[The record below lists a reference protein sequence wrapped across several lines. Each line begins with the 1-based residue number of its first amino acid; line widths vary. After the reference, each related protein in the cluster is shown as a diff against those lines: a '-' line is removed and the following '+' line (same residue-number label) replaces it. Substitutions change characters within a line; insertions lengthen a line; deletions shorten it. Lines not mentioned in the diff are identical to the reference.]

1 MKLTLAC
8 CFVCF
13 GLAGCTPPEDFL
25 DWLFGI
31 KHNVVVLTSGALEL
45 SQVAI
50 SLTPS
55 VEAKVV
61 GKGSRVCVVLASGEL
76 GASWDNTQNKVQHLL
91 NGAKLSATVTTSD
104 GTTREFQCQGTGW
117 ARSGHIVPSN
127 EIAACLQLG
136 CSKQAIPIGSIVK
149 LIAISS
155 TAPVRALGAYWES
168 TDAFD
173 RNGN

>member
-1 MKLTLAC
+1 MKVTLAC
-8 CFVCF
+8 CFVCL

-25 DWLFGI
+25 DSLFGI

-45 SQVAI
+45 SQAAVI
-50 SLTPS
+50 LTPP

-61 GKGSRVCVVLASGEL
+61 GKESHVCVVLTSGEP
-76 GASWDNTQNKVQHLL
+76 GAPWKDIENEVQRLL

-104 GTTREFQCQGTGW
+104 GTTHAFQCQGTSW
-117 ARSGHIVPSN
+117 AHDGRVLPSN

-136 CSKQAIPIGSIVK
+136 CSKQAIPIGSTVK
-149 LIAISS
+149 SVAISS
-155 TAPVRALGAYWES
+155 TAPVRALGAYWDS
-168 TDAFD
+168 TAAFD